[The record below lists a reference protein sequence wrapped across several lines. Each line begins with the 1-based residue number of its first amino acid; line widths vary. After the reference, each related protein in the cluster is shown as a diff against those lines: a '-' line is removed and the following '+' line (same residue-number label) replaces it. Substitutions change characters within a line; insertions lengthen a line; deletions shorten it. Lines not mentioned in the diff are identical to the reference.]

1 MFAEFEDSRDKDGFL
16 KCEECPQ
23 RFFSKL
29 AFEKHS
35 STQHNQEI
43 ETKLEQL
50 PRLPLVKY
58 LNACF
63 LCLNTVHKTH

>member
-43 ETKLEQL
+43 ETKLEISM
-50 PRLPLVKY
+50 PRLQ
-58 LNACF
+58 NIF
-63 LCLNTVHKTH
+63 WS